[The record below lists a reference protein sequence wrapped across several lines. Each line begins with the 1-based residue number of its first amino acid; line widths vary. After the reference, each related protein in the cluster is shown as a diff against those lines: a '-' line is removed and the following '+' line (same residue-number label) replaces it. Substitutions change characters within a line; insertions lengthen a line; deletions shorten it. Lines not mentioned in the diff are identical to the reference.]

1 LKLTINITAM
11 LNDSDRVESGC
22 LIQLRKLL
30 EKTNDLYDSNTIE
43 DSDKIK
49 LLDKIGE
56 LENNIRAEGYKEQVL
71 NGEE

>member
-1 LKLTINITAM
+1 M

-22 LIQLRKLL
+22 LMQLRKLL

>member
-1 LKLTINITAM
+1 M

>member
-1 LKLTINITAM
+1 M
-11 LNDSDRVESGC
+11 
-22 LIQLRKLL
+22 QLRKLL

>member
-1 LKLTINITAM
+1 M
-11 LNDSDRVESGC
+11 LNDSDRKESGC

>member
-1 LKLTINITAM
+1 M

-49 LLDKIGE
+49 LLDRIGE

>member
-1 LKLTINITAM
+1 M

-22 LIQLRKLL
+22 LRQLRKLRK
-30 EKTNDLYDSNTIE
+30 KTKKLYNSTDIE

>member
-1 LKLTINITAM
+1 M
-11 LNDSDRVESGC
+11 LNDSERVESGC

-30 EKTNDLYDSNTIE
+30 KKTKKLYKTTIE

-49 LLDKIGE
+49 LLEKVGE
-56 LENNIRAEGYKEQVL
+56 LENDIRAESYKEQVL

>member
-1 LKLTINITAM
+1 M

-56 LENNIRAEGYKEQVL
+56 LENNIRAEAYKEQVL

>member
-1 LKLTINITAM
+1 M
-11 LNDSDRVESGC
+11 LNDSDMVENGC

>member
-1 LKLTINITAM
+1 M
-11 LNDSDRVESGC
+11 LNDSDRVECGC

-43 DSDKIK
+43 DNDKIK

-56 LENNIRAEGYKEQVL
+56 LEYSIRAEAYKEQVL

>member
-1 LKLTINITAM
+1 M

-22 LIQLRKLL
+22 LIQLRALL
-30 EKTNDLYDSNTIE
+30 VKTNDLYDSNTIE

-56 LENNIRAEGYKEQVL
+56 LENNIRAEAYKEQVL

>member
-1 LKLTINITAM
+1 M

-30 EKTNDLYDSNTIE
+30 EKTNDLYNSNTIE

>member
-1 LKLTINITAM
+1 M
-11 LNDSDRVESGC
+11 LNDSERGESGC

-30 EKTNDLYDSNTIE
+30 KKTKKLYKTTIE

-49 LLDKIGE
+49 LLEKVGE
-56 LENNIRAEGYKEQVL
+56 LENDIRAESYKEQVL

>member
-1 LKLTINITAM
+1 M

-30 EKTNDLYDSNTIE
+30 EKTNDLYDSTTIE

-49 LLDKIGE
+49 LLDRIGE
-56 LENNIRAEGYKEQVL
+56 LENSIRAEGYKEQVL